1 MPGHPNNIRQT
12 STTPPHLAAPIST
25 TGPTAPTKPAFAKPL
40 NLYQRQQPY
49 PPNMYAAVSNNNNN
63 NNLSP
68 FYYYTPT
75 TPTPSS
81 NLVYSSSSSPRDLPI
96 SPATIYAAPTPPVPT
111 AMMDHGLY
119 IDPVYAQQQHQH
131 NEYITSIKSVSMP
144 MMSSPVAPTAG
155 GMDFSWITTADGS
168 VPIAAT
174 AGTESNPDFVG
185 YTCAAPQSLPP
196 QPQYPY
202 EPDTP
207 SNWVPTSTSAFDNS
221 IAVAA
226 DLNDDFSSAGE
237 LTDDAYDHDHQ
248 VYDWYALDGAMPLSQ
263 LSSDCCATPMSTAST
278 TPLPQYQSSSAMTS
292 LVPYSSAPPA
302 PPASLVVDDDTDVPM
317 EKKYQCQ
324 ICGKYFR
331 RDLPRH
337 VRTHQEEGRF
347 TCPFS
352 RDQCPHKRGQFNRPY
367 DFKKHLLHGHF
378 TFDDQKRVRS
388 FRNLRSKLS
397 FSGVCGCGKRF
408 TASDWLEHHVLGGQ
422 DRCPLLIGVA
432 ADRLARSRQ
441 RHSSLDHC

>member
-1 MPGHPNNIRQT
+1 
-12 STTPPHLAAPIST
+12 
-25 TGPTAPTKPAFAKPL
+25 
-40 NLYQRQQPY
+40 
-49 PPNMYAAVSNNNNN
+49 MYAAISHNSNSNN
-63 NNLSP
+63 NNLSS

-75 TPTPSS
+75 TPTTSS
-81 NLVYSSSSSPRDLPI
+81 NFVYSNSSSPRDLPI
-96 SPATIYAAPTPPVPT
+96 SPATIYAAPTPPVPA

-119 IDPVYAQQQHQH
+119 IDPVYAQQQH
-131 NEYITSIKSVSMP
+131 NEYITSMKSVNLQ
-144 MMSSPVAPTAG
+144 MMSSPVATTAAVMDDASG
-155 GMDFSWITTADGS
+155 TGMEFSWITTADVS
-168 VPIAAT
+168 VPTAAT
-174 AGTESNPDFVG
+174 AGTESGFSTPTANPDFVG
-185 YTCAAPQSLPP
+185 YTCAAPLLPP
-196 QPQYPY
+196 QQQQQYPY
-202 EPDTP
+202 EPKVSTP
-207 SNWVPTSTSAFDNS
+207 SNWIPTTTSTLFDNS
-221 IAVAA
+221 IATTVSMAT
-226 DLNDDFSSAGE
+226 DLKDDFSSAGE
-237 LTDDAYDHDHQ
+237 LTDDAYDHDHHHHDHQ
-248 VYDWYALDGAMPLSQ
+248 VYEWYTPDGTMPLSQ
-263 LSSDCCATPMSTAST
+263 ISSDCCTAPMSTDST
-278 TPLPQYQSSSAMTS
+278 TPIPQYQSGAMTS
-292 LVPYSSAPPA
+292 LVPYPA
-302 PPASLVVDDDTDVPM
+302 PPAILEANGDDDTNVPM

-408 TASDWLEHHVLGGQ
+408 VASDWLEQHVLGGQ
-422 DRCPLLIGVA
+422 DRCPLLIGFA

-441 RHSSLDHC
+441 RRSSLDQF